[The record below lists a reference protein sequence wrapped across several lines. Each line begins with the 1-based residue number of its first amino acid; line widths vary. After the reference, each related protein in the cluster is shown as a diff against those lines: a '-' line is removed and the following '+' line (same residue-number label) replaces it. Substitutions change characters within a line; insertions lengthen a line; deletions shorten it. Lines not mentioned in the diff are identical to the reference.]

1 MTVPEV
7 RMAQLSTFDLRKK
20 FIEEWERVS
29 NIMVRVYPLSDESLR
44 MILRDLQ
51 SIHGELK
58 RRNEPLNP
66 ELF

>member
-1 MTVPEV
+1 
-7 RMAQLSTFDLRKK
+7 MAQLSTFDLRKK
-20 FIEEWERVS
+20 FNDEWERVS

-58 RRNEPLNP
+58 RRNEPPSP